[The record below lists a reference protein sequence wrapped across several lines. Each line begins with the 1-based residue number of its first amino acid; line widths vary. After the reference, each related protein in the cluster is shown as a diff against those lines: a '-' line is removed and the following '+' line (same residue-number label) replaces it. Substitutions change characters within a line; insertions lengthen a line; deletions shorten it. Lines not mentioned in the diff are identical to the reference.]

1 MVHGHTPVQYIQKM
15 IDVPKMLQLNPLV
28 YDNGK
33 IGLDLCSIISG
44 TAALLN
50 LDTLES
56 ILFTIKK

>member
-1 MVHGHTPVQYIQKM
+1 M
-15 IDVPKMLQLNPLV
+15 IDLPKTLQLNPLA
-28 YDNGK
+28 YDDGK

>member
-1 MVHGHTPVQYIQKM
+1 M
-15 IDVPKMLQLNPLV
+15 INSPKTLQLNPLA

-33 IGLDLCSIISG
+33 IGLDLCSILSG